1 MAPSIDLMKMRMVEH
16 AVLTSTL
23 LYLTKI
29 CFQTLY
35 QDGCHCIQLFSCFSC
50 TQAHTP
56 PTHTH
61 RMAEFKRILSTYDQ
75 HVFSRDAPKF
85 WPQELLGE
93 NKNE

>member
-1 MAPSIDLMKMRMVEH
+1 MDVTVYNCFP
-16 AVLTSTL
+16 VLVAHK
-23 LYLTKI
+23 LT
-29 CFQTLY
+29 
-35 QDGCHCIQLFSCFSC
+35 H
-50 TQAHTP
+50 P
-56 PTHTH
+56 PHTH